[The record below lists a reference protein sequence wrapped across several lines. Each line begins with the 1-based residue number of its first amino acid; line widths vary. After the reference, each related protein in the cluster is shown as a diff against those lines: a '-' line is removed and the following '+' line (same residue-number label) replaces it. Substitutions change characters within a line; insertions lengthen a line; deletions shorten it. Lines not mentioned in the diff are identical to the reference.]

1 MNKFETM
8 ILTIMSCLVGCG
20 GSSNNCDSIL
30 ITSPVTYKAS
40 GFYWG
45 PKEVINVVLKDR
57 TSRLKETKEGCEN
70 EILKTAFKSLKSQ
83 VSSERALRMETRINA
98 LGAKGSASTDTAIN
112 LKNELMDALS
122 DEEKTKFSKCI
133 SDASA
138 SQRETIAEAMTGNDF
153 LHFNLRLSNHVKRD
167 FSYDREKGMFKYRIK
182 LRSGHTVQG
191 EVKNSIKLP
200 AHRIV
205 DIPLSVKL
213 EDKAFNLKLQEY
225 LSKMEFAKGDTDRAI
240 DEVFKVEIA
249 SDNVPLIDA
258 EGKCGISYPRENV
271 FVAVDVKFGE
281 ASSWFPQQVRLL
293 DQNKKKI
300 SLRQDL
306 DAISGFLDANYNDA
320 PKCMFRFGRDG
331 ALSEVYELPFGC
343 VLDDDEIVVM
353 NSDGRYYLK
362 VTNDML
368 SKPPSARLQRVNV
381 SFEKLTVR
389 DAAKRILDFDD
400 DDQVNVAK
408 CVEVCYE
415 RRKDLQLVESL
426 VEYYQQKGDETSV
439 VKWRDRLPVAKN
451 SKGAVWNLLKLKT
464 VIVPSNVVCR
474 AVSEKGGHV
483 KLADSQIYLDVFHNG
498 NQIWR
503 SPGVVIDD
511 NGLNSGYVFAND
523 KGQSTLAL
531 PWRDGDELIAKV
543 MVAEKKELVRAN
555 NAIGG
560 GVGGA
565 AAGAVAGAVGA
576 GVCTGGLGA
585 LPGAGIGAIVGAF
598 AGAGLS
604 QAVPVTG
611 AREVG
616 VLSTDRVVNERNALR
631 LISTDGG
638 VKINFDSR
646 RLTKPLKKGELRRG
660 TRYLVC
666 LNTILLNASH
676 KGVKD
681 GKYYAEIWY
690 PGREDAQ
697 KVDLG
702 ELKAGIE
709 NTIERVM
716 LIENRG
722 GNIMMAIKRDAF
734 LKDPLV
740 FWSEDDCHDATSWL
754 FMDEVK
760 DEDTSEK
767 VSFVKF
773 ETYSLDD

>member
-8 ILTIMSCLVGCG
+8 ILTIMSCLVGFC

-40 GFYWG
+40 GFYWA
-45 PKEVINVVLKDR
+45 PKEDIMITRSEALERTVANNEARDR
-57 TSRLKETKEGCEN
+57 TILKGAFESFKGKVSSDSVARFQTKIDALGINGSAQSETAIQVKN
-70 EILKTAFKSLKSQ
+70 EIERELSAEDKEIFK
-83 VSSERALRMETRINA
+83 
-98 LGAKGSASTDTAIN
+98 
-112 LKNELMDALS
+112 
-122 DEEKTKFSKCI
+122 KCW
-133 SDASA
+133 SV
-138 SQRETIAEAMTGNDF
+138 TEANVCKDLAQAMMGNDF
-153 LHFNLRLSNHVKRD
+153 LHFNLRLDNHVNRD
-167 FSYDREKGMFKYRIK
+167 FSYNPEKGMFNYSIK
-182 LRSGHTVQG
+182 LRSGHKVQG
-191 EVKNSIKLP
+191 EIKDLIKLP
-200 AHRIV
+200 AHRFV
-205 DIPLSVKL
+205 DIHLTVKL
-213 EDKAFNLKLQEY
+213 EDRGFNTQLQNW
-225 LSKMEFAKGDTDRAI
+225 LSGKSLEKGTAGQAI
-240 DEVFKVEIA
+240 DELFKVEIG
-249 SDNVPLIDA
+249 SDIVPLIDN
-258 EGKCGISYPRENV
+258 EGNHGISYPRENV
-271 FVAVDVKFGE
+271 FVEVDVKFVE
-281 ASSWFPQQVRLL
+281 ATSWFPQFVRLL

-320 PKCMFRFGRDG
+320 PKCMFGFGGDG
-331 ALSEVYELPFGC
+331 SLSEVYELPFGC

-368 SKPPSARLQRVNV
+368 NKPPSARLQRVNV

-560 GVGGA
+560 GAGGA

-722 GNIMMAIKRDAF
+722 GKIMMAIKRDAF

-740 FWSEDDCHDATSWL
+740 FWSEDECHDATSWL

-760 DEDTSEK
+760 DADTSEK

-773 ETYSLDD
+773 ETYSFDD